1 MLDARRDLLPPAR
14 RVSLAAQQRLLLP
27 KTASRDAERDLG
39 TRRGVGRV
47 GSSCASAEAVLPAPT
62 QSLLVLLPGAA
73 SQGSFPAPTFASCFL
88 AQISVGEHFQDT
100 ALQKKKTNQNPNSFQ
115 WFAASAALQQ
125 LQLRAPKITHRS
137 QDAGGDPGLVPR
149 PPPSLPVPAPARSS
163 HVSRAHFCS
172 SLIHITLFL
181 FRWRAEA

>member
-27 KTASRDAERDLG
+27 KTASRDAERDRG

-100 ALQKKKTNQNPNSFQ
+100 ALQKKKPPKPNSFQ

>member
-27 KTASRDAERDLG
+27 KTASRDAERDRG
-39 TRRGVGRV
+39 TRRDVGRV

-88 AQISVGEHFQDT
+88 AQISVGEHFQDA
-100 ALQKKKTNQNPNSFQ
+100 ALQKKKPKPTVS
-115 WFAASAALQQ
+115 SGLLHQQ
-125 LQLRAPKITHRS
+125 HCSNCSSEPPKSPTAPKMLGVTW
-137 QDAGGDPGLVPR
+137 GWCLVPPHR
-149 PPPSLPVPAPARSS
+149 CQSQPQQGAATFLEPIS
-163 HVSRAHFCS
+163 AH
-172 SLIHITLFL
+172 
-181 FRWRAEA
+181 R